1 MRVDNV
7 CELSCEKV
15 STEQSRIFIEERK
28 TYAGHCGRL
37 SESQPRGNR
46 EDGVKRVKRDVRLRS

>member
-1 MRVDNV
+1 MRVDSV

-15 STEQSRIFIEERK
+15 STEQSRIFIEKEK

-37 SESQPRGNR
+37 CESRPRGIR
-46 EDGVKRVKRDVRLRS
+46 EDGVKRDVRLRS